1 MSNSHCPSTPLA
13 QLTLTHCAFC
23 GTATCPHDCM
33 TVALNRPF
41 VADLRQPGVTGRR
54 CGPTI
59 VEMIGADDKPQALP
73 PYSGPPPPQ
82 MHHRIPPEAAHG
94 LVNAPGAYD
103 QPWRPYPPSFEHHHA
118 EQRRASNP
126 PQPSLPPHGYPVIPN
141 RELPQLPPEGPYGR
155 PNSLPAPS
163 LTPTESHAPTFRP
176 MNGASHDSI
185 PHSAPTH
192 PGPPPHSAPSEFRP
206 RMTYPPQEQSSNGE
220 TPPAPPPAPH
230 TMPPAQFPTPIPHIS
245 HTPAPYE
252 PNYYQNQAF
261 GMRQRKAARA
271 QQVITVFFS
280 NWRRGNKL
288 TFIFFPLSKRP
299 AISVEQEKPSVMKG
313 GLPAAIARRTI

>member
-1 MSNSHCPSTPLA
+1 
-13 QLTLTHCAFC
+13 
-23 GTATCPHDCM
+23 M

-192 PGPPPHSAPSEFRP
+192 PGPPPHSAPSDFRP

-220 TPPAPPPAPH
+220 TPPPLLQPRIRCL
-230 TMPPAQFPTPIPHIS
+230 QLSF
-245 HTPAPYE
+245 
-252 PNYYQNQAF
+252 
-261 GMRQRKAARA
+261 
-271 QQVITVFFS
+271 
-280 NWRRGNKL
+280 RRRSR
-288 TFIFFPLSKRP
+288 IFRILL
-299 AISVEQEKPSVMKG
+299 
-313 GLPAAIARRTI
+313 LPMSRTITRIKPLVCVSARLLGLNR